1 MFPKLCALWGARQLI
16 PRRNKS
22 ANLAL
27 YFHRS
32 INNRRCLITCV
43 EYMKIIK
50 MCIVQA
56 SPSKHYHSVAHS
68 SASVK
73 WTRLWLSSCGLGWN
87 PLHSFWEWVVN
98 CYSASRLPKVNGYW
112 QKTPSTSSL
121 QPATL
126 LGYWSNSLI
135 KWQTTLISQ
144 SVILYN
150 SELCD
155 KPVFRNSNT
164 LNK

>member
-1 MFPKLCALWGARQLI
+1 MFPLLCALWGARQLM

-22 ANLAL
+22 SNLAL
-27 YFHRS
+27 YFCTY
-32 INNRRCLITCV
+32 INNSCCLITCV
-43 EYMKIIK
+43 KYMKIIK

-98 CYSASRLPKVNGYW
+98 CYSASRLPRVNGYW
-112 QKTPSTSSL
+112 QKNAIYFITAASYFTR
-121 QPATL
+121 L
-126 LGYWSNSLI
+126 LVWFINKMANYSDFSICNS
-135 KWQTTLISQ
+135 
-144 SVILYN
+144 V
-150 SELCD
+150 
-155 KPVFRNSNT
+155 
-164 LNK
+164 